1 MMRDKHLQDISK
13 KFRGSVTTYNC
24 TALQDGPVET
34 FIGQVL
40 GSVRVDSSKRII
52 EEKMLGIGVDCS
64 GEGNTSF
71 LTATNEK
78 VNKNEIN
85 SKL

>member
-1 MMRDKHLQDISK
+1 MRDKHLQDISK
-13 KFRGSVTTYNC
+13 KFRGSGTTYNR

-40 GSVRVDSSKRII
+40 GSVRVDSSKRVI

-71 LTATNEK
+71 LTTTNEK
-78 VNKNEIN
+78 VNKNVIN
-85 SKL
+85 SKF